1 MKQIWLGMISDEL
14 EKSRM
19 LGELKGVCKAI
30 FVDFHR
36 LGIPVEC
43 AGPQNCAIE
52 DDHGDEA
59 EEAIV
64 LKIPVQPEDYGR
76 AFWRV
81 HDLWARQ
88 IRARRRPLDTK
99 KIFMR
104 LLVL

>member
-1 MKQIWLGMISDEL
+1 MNQIWLGMISDEL

-19 LGELKGVCKAI
+19 LEELDGACKAI

-36 LGIPVEC
+36 HGIPVDC